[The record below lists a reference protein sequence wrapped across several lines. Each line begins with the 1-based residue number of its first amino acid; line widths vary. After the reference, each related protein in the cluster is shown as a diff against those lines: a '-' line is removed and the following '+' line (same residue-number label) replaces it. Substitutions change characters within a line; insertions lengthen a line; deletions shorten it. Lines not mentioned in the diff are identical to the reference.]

1 MPLAKLHNKNIFFDD
16 FGKGSAILFVHPPG
30 MGRKTFVKQMPLA
43 DEFRIILPDLSGHGD
58 SPSTDDKIS
67 VQTYIEE
74 LEAIRL
80 RLNLEQFFLF
90 GYSAG
95 GIIVQEYAIQFPN
108 QVKGVILSGGYP
120 KIDTEILKREHLIGI
135 YLTEH
140 FPKFLAKIL
149 SISHFTEKSLQQEMY
164 RHILKA
170 NQQIWAAF
178 YKESLNFNCLDRIFK
193 LNAPLMLL
201 YGTRADY
208 INHHVRLYPKL
219 VDTEIHFLSGA
230 SHQLPTREFQKVNS
244 LIQQFV
250 QKANSFYDNNIM

>member
-1 MPLAKLHNKNIFFDD
+1 MPIAKMQNKNLFFDD
-16 FGKGSAILFVHPPG
+16 FGKGTPILFVHPPG
-30 MGRKTFVKQMPLA
+30 MGRKTFVKQISLS
-43 DEFRIILPDLSGHGD
+43 DKFRIILPDLSGHGD
-58 SPSTDDKIS
+58 SPSAEDKIS

-74 LEAIRL
+74 LDTIRKE
-80 RLNLEQFFLF
+80 LNLEQLFLF

-108 QVKGVILSGGYP
+108 YVKGVILSGGYP
-120 KIDTEILKREHLIGI
+120 KIDTDILKTEHLIGI

-149 SISHFTEKSLQQEMY
+149 SISHFQEKNLQQEMY

-178 YKESLNFNCLDRIFK
+178 YKESLYFDCMDRIAK
-193 LNAPLMLL
+193 LKTPLMLL
-201 YGTRADY
+201 YGTRSDY
-208 INHHVRLYPKL
+208 INYHVRLYPQII
-219 VDTEIHFLSGA
+219 DTDIHFLSGA
-230 SHQLPTREFQKVNS
+230 GHQLPTRNYQKVNS

-250 QKANSFYDNNIM
+250 QKVDLVNRNNIM